1 MRSRLPHC
9 LLVLLSIW
17 ILAPL
22 ASAAPHDPHEHGVA
36 AAARTLQVEP
46 TDDPATEDEAQANGD
61 DEKEKDDDGWDVDDP
76 PESLGPTHE
85 VSLDVDQGTWISL
98 DVSPDATEIVFD
110 LLGDLYVIPI
120 EGGDARSL
128 TSGMAWDMQPRYS
141 PDGASIAFTSDRGG
155 GDNLWLIDRDGSHP
169 RQVTEEDFR
178 LLNSPAW
185 TPDGRF
191 VAARKHFTSR
201 RSLGAGEIWL
211 YHTSGGSGLQMVEK
225 PNDQKDLGEP
235 AFSPDGRYL
244 YYSQDTTPGPI
255 FEYNK
260 DPNTAIY
267 TIQRLDRETGRTEAF
282 VSGPGG
288 AVRPTP
294 SPDGRYLAFVRRVR
308 TESVLYLKDLE
319 SMEEWPLYRELDRDM
334 QETWAVHGVY
344 PTMAWTPDSESLV
357 VWAGGKIRRVPVG
370 RLTVDTGE
378 VLEIPFRV
386 RDTRT
391 VVDALRVPVEV
402 HPERFE
408 TRMLRWVEVAPAGDR
423 VVFEALGRI
432 WLRDLPD
439 GEPRRLTSQD
449 DYMEAYPSF
458 SRDGRSV
465 VYVTWD
471 DAELGT
477 VRVASVSGRPGPTG
491 RTVTTRP
498 GHYVEP
504 VFSPDGE
511 WIVYRRTSGGYLRTP
526 AWSQEEGIYKVPA
539 SGGGTAV
546 RLTADGVDPHFG
558 AASDHVY
565 LTRFVDDGKRALVS
579 LGLDGPGPDGDR
591 ERQLLVSENATEYQ
605 VSPDGEWVAFREY
618 FAAYVAPFVTTG
630 KSQEIGPKATSLP
643 VRRVSEDA
651 GEYLHWSGDST
662 RLHWA
667 LGPDLSSL
675 ELAEALDI
683 LRQPDAGNEVE
694 DDEDSGEANGEED
707 GEEDEEP
714 ELPIET
720 VHIGFE
726 VASDVP
732 QGTVAL
738 VGGRV
743 ITLAGGSAD
752 PAQAVIEDATVVVEG
767 HRIRAV
773 GPRAE
778 VEVPAGAHVIDATGK
793 TVIPGLVD
801 VHWHGAQGTDEIV
814 PEQNWVD
821 YATLAFGVT
830 TLHDPSNDTSTIFA
844 AAEQAR
850 AGEITAPRIFS
861 TGTILY
867 GAKGSFKAVIDS
879 FEDARFH
886 VQKLAA
892 VGAISVK
899 SYNQPRRD
907 QRQQVLAAARELGVL
922 VVPEG
927 GSLFEH
933 NMTMVV
939 DGHTGIEHSIPV
951 AAIYDDVR
959 QLWGGTPQV
968 GYTPTLVVGY
978 GGLWG
983 ENYWYAKTRVWEN
996 ERLLTFVPR
1005 EVIDARSRRRTL
1017 APDEEWGHFHN
1028 ARVAAELADEG
1039 VLVQLGAHGQREGLG
1054 AHWELWMFEQGG
1066 MTELEALR
1074 AATWNGAV
1082 YLGMEND
1089 IGSIEEGKLADLVVL
1104 TENPLDDI
1112 RNSESVETVV
1122 LNGRVYDAA
1131 TLDQIYP
1138 ERVEREPFYWQR
1150 EPGAFSKMRT
1160 AP

>member
-1 MRSRLPHC
+1 MSTRLSHFA
-9 LLVLLSIW
+9 LVLIW
-17 ILAPL
+17 ICILAPSVSPAPHGPHEYAA
-22 ASAAPHDPHEHGVA
+22 ASAPIH
-36 AAARTLQVEP
+36 QVEP
-46 TDDPATEDEAQANGD
+46 TADSTMEDEAEAEGED
-61 DEKEKDDDGWDVDDP
+61 KDQDDGWDVNDP

-85 VSLDVDQGTWISL
+85 ISLDVDEGTWMSL
-98 DVSPDATEIVFD
+98 DVSPDGTEIVFD
-110 LLGDLYVIPI
+110 LLGDLYTLPI
-120 EGGDARSL
+120 EGGEARSL

-141 PDGASIAFTSDRGG
+141 PEGTSVAFTSDRGG
-155 GDNLWLIDRDGSHP
+155 GDNLWLVDRDGSNP
-169 RQVTEEDFR
+169 RPVTKEDFR

-191 VAARKHFTSR
+191 VAGRKHFTSR

-244 YYSQDTTPGPI
+244 YYSQDTTPGAI

-260 DPNTAIY
+260 DPNAAIY

-288 AVRPTP
+288 AIRPTP

-308 TESVLYLKDLE
+308 TDSVLHLKDLE
-319 SMEEWPLYRELDRDM
+319 SMEEWPLYRGLDRDM

-344 PTMAWTPDSESLV
+344 PSMAWTPDSKSLV
-357 VWAGGKIRRVPVG
+357 VWAGGKIRRIPVG
-370 RLTVDTGE
+370 REPVDGGE
-378 VLEIPFRV
+378 VREIPFRV

-391 VVDALRVPVEV
+391 VVDALRVPVDV

-408 TRMLRWVEVAPAGDR
+408 TRMLRWVEVAPTGDR
-423 VVFEALGRI
+423 VVFEALGRL
-432 WLRDLPD
+432 WLRNLPD

-449 DYMEAYPSF
+449 DHMEAWPSF
-458 SRDGRSV
+458 SRDGRSL

-477 VRVASVSGRPGPTG
+477 VRVASVADSPGVTG
-491 RTVTTRP
+491 RVVTTRP

-504 VFSPDGE
+504 AFSPDGE
-511 WIVYRRTSGGYLRTP
+511 WIVYRRTDGGFLRTP
-526 AWSQEEGIYKVPA
+526 AWSQETGVYKVPT
-539 SGGGTAV
+539 SGGGSPV
-546 RLTADGVDPHFG
+546 KLTSDGVDPHFG
-558 AASDHVY
+558 AGSDHVY

-579 LGLDGPGPDGDR
+579 LGLDGPGPDGNR
-591 ERQLLVSENATEYQ
+591 ERQLLVSDNATEYR
-605 VSPDGEWVAFREY
+605 VSPNGEWVAFREY
-618 FAAYVAPFVTTG
+618 FAAYVAPFVATG
-630 KSQEIGPKATSLP
+630 KSQDIGPKATSVP

-667 LGPDLSSL
+667 LGPELSSL
-675 ELAEALDI
+675 ELAQALDF
-683 LRQPDAGNEVE
+683 LREPAAGEDAE
-694 DDEDSGEANGEED
+694 DDDAV
-707 GEEDEEP
+707 DEETEERE

-720 VHIGFE
+720 VRIGFE
-726 VASDVP
+726 VASDRP
-732 QGTVAL
+732 EGTVAL

-743 ITLAGGSAD
+743 ITLAGGSAE
-752 PAQAVIEDATVVVEG
+752 PAQAVIEDGTVVVEG

-778 VEVPAGAHVIDATGK
+778 VEVPTDAHVIHLDGK

-814 PEQNWVD
+814 PEQGWFNF
-821 YATLAFGVT
+821 ATLAFGVT

-850 AGEITAPRIFS
+850 AGKITAPRIFS

-867 GAKGSFKAVIDS
+867 GAKGSFKAVVDS
-879 FEDARFH
+879 FEDALFH
-886 VQKLAA
+886 VEKLAA

-927 GSLFEH
+927 GSLFQH
-933 NMTMVV
+933 NMNMVV

-959 QLWGGTPQV
+959 QLWGGTPRV

-983 ENYWYAKTRVWEN
+983 ENYWYAKTRVWEK
-996 ERLLTFVPR
+996 ERLLSFVPR

-1028 ARVAAELADEG
+1028 ARVAAELDDEG

-1054 AHWELWMFEQGG
+1054 AHWELWMFAQGG

-1082 YLGMEND
+1082 YLGMEAD
-1089 IGSIEEGKLADLVVL
+1089 IGSLEEGKLADLVVL
-1104 TENPLDDI
+1104 SENPLEDI

-1122 LNGRVYDAA
+1122 LNGRVYDAG
-1131 TLDQIYP
+1131 TLDELYP
-1138 ERVEREPFYWQR
+1138 EPREREPFYWQR
-1150 EPGAFSKMRT
+1150 GPGAFSDLRT
-1160 AP
+1160 VP

>member
-1 MRSRLPHC
+1 MRLFLHVFVHVFV
-9 LLVLLSIW
+9 LVPLTL
-17 ILAPL
+17 ILVAGSAAL
-22 ASAAPHDPHEHGVA
+22 AAPHGPHDLHGRA
-36 AAARTLQVEP
+36 DSLPFPQVEP
-46 TDDPATEDEAQANGD
+46 TEEPSEETAEEDAEGEDGQDAR
-61 DEKEKDDDGWDVDDP
+61 DGWDVDAP
-76 PESLGPTHE
+76 PESLGPTFE
-85 VSLDVDQGTWISL
+85 IPLDVDEGTWMSL
-98 DVSPDATEIVFD
+98 DVSPDGTEIAFD
-110 LLGDLYVIPI
+110 LLGDLYTLPL
-120 EGGDARSL
+120 EGGEARSL

-141 PDGASIAFTSDRGG
+141 PDGETLVFTSDRGG
-155 GDNLWLIDRDGSHP
+155 GDNLWLIDRDGSDP
-169 RQVTEEDFR
+169 RPVSEEDFR
-178 LLNSPAW
+178 LLNSPVW

-191 VAARKHFTSR
+191 VAGRKHFTSR

-211 YHTSGGSGLQMVEK
+211 YHRSGGSGLQMVEK
-225 PNDQKDLGEP
+225 PNEQKDLGEP

-244 YYSQDTTPGPI
+244 YYSQDTTPGGI

-267 TIQRLDRETGRTEAF
+267 TIQRLDRWTGETVAF

-288 AVRPTP
+288 AIRPTP

-308 TESVLYLKDLE
+308 TDSVLFLKDLD
-319 SMEEWPLYRELDRDM
+319 SLEEWPVYRHLDRDM

-344 PTMAWTPDSESLV
+344 PSMAWTPDSQSLV
-357 VWAGGKIRRVPVG
+357 FWAEGEIRRLDVSS
-370 RLTVDTGE
+370 GE
-378 VLEIPFRV
+378 VAEIPFRV
-386 RDTRT
+386 QDTRR
-391 VVDALRVPVEV
+391 VVEPLRVPVEV

-408 TRMLRWVEVAPAGDR
+408 AKMLRWVEVAPGGERA
-423 VVFEALGRI
+423 VFEALGRI
-432 WLRDLPD
+432 WVVELPD
-439 GEPRRLTSQD
+439 GTPRRLTAQ
-449 DYMEAYPSF
+449 EEHQELYPAF

-471 DAELGT
+471 DAELGS
-477 VRVASVSGRPGPTG
+477 VRVAPVSGGEG
-491 RTVTTRP
+491 RVVTPRP

-504 VFSPDGE
+504 AMSPDGR
-511 WIVYRRTSGGYLRTP
+511 WIVYRRIDGGYLRTP
-526 AWSQEEGIYKVPA
+526 TWSQETGIYKVPA
-539 SGGGTAV
+539 SGDGEPV
-546 RLTADGVDPHFG
+546 KLTSEGIDPHFG

-565 LTRFVDDGKRALVS
+565 LMRFVDEGRRALVS
-579 LGLDGPGPDGDR
+579 LGLDGPGPDGTK
-591 ERQLLVSENATEYQ
+591 ERRHLVSDNATEYR
-605 VSPDGEWVAFREY
+605 VSPDGDWVAFREY
-618 FAAYVAPFVTTG
+618 FAAYVAPFVATG
-630 KSQEIGPKATSLP
+630 KSQSLGPKATSLP
-643 VRRVSEDA
+643 VRQVSKDA

-667 LGPDLSSL
+667 LGADLSTI
-675 ELAEALDI
+675 ELAEALDF
-683 LRQPDAGNEVE
+683 LRDPQPETE
-694 DDEDSGEANGEED
+694 GEGGDGESAED
-707 GEEDEEP
+707 GDEA

-720 VHIGFE
+720 VRLSLE
-726 VASDVP
+726 VTSDRPEGV
-732 QGTVAL
+732 VAL

-743 ITLAGGSAD
+743 ITLADGSVD
-752 PAQAVIEDATVVVEG
+752 PAQAVIEDGTVVVDG
-767 HRIRAV
+767 NRIRAV
-773 GPRAE
+773 GPRDQVA
-778 VEVPAGAHVIDATGK
+778 VPAGAHVIDLEGK

-814 PEQNWVD
+814 PEQSWVD
-821 YATLAFGVT
+821 FATLAFGVT
-830 TLHDPSNDTSTIFA
+830 TIHDPSNDTSTIFA

-850 AGEITAPRIFS
+850 AGRITAPRIFS

-867 GAKGSFKAVIDS
+867 GAKAPFKAVIEGY
-879 FEDARFH
+879 EDARFH
-886 VQKLAA
+886 VRKLAA

-907 QRQQVLAAARELGVL
+907 QRQQVLAAARELGMMVF
-922 VVPEG
+922 PEG
-927 GSLFEH
+927 GSLFQH
-933 NMTMVV
+933 NLTMVV

-959 QLWGGTPQV
+959 QLWGGTPRV

-1005 EVIDARSRRRTL
+1005 ELIDARSRRRTL

-1028 ARVAAELADEG
+1028 ARVTAELDDEG

-1082 YLGMEND
+1082 YLGMEQD

-1104 TENPLDDI
+1104 TENPLEDI
-1112 RNSESVETVV
+1112 RNSETVETVV

-1131 TLDQIYP
+1131 TMDQIYP

-1150 EPGAFSKMRT
+1150 DPGAFSEMRT
-1160 AP
+1160 SP